1 MIVLAIPVLLAA
13 TPLPSRTS
21 SYVYDGANVIDD
33 AAERELEGRHRELFA
48 RTGVAIVVITVPRLV
63 GETIDALA
71 VRVGQSWGVGRKGQ
85 DRGLV
90 IAFARDEREVFVATG
105 YGTEGYLPDGRVGAL
120 LDEHAVPLLRQG
132 QLSEGLVRLA
142 TALAMA
148 SAAEYGVTLRGVSAI
163 SRPQEGPGI
172 GSLVFLVI
180 SIVLFAFL
188 ARRHPVL
195 ALMLLMGARS
205 RGGGF
210 GGGFGGGGFA
220 GGGFGGGGAG
230 RGF

>member
-1 MIVLAIPVLLAA
+1 
-13 TPLPSRTS
+13 
-21 SYVYDGANVIDD
+21 
-33 AAERELEGRHRELFA
+33 
-48 RTGVAIVVITVPRLV
+48 
-63 GETIDALA
+63 
-71 VRVGQSWGVGRKGQ
+71 
-85 DRGLV
+85 V